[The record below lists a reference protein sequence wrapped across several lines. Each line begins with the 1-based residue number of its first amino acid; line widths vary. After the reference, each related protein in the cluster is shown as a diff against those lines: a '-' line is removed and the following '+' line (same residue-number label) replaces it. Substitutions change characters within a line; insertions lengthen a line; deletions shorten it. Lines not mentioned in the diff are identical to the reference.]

1 VTGESYN
8 GSNDDFA
15 VTRYNAN
22 GTLDTSFGIGGSAVL
37 DFAGS
42 TDNSVKVAIQNSEVD
57 GATEVRII
65 LAGFTLVGDNYDF
78 AMARFLS
85 NGQLDTSFGNQGKR
99 VTSVTSSTDAIH
111 AFAIQADGRILAGG
125 FSHSSTD
132 DDFALAR

>member
-57 GATEVRII
+57 GATEERII
-65 LAGFTLVGDNYDF
+65 LVQRRESGFGT
-78 AMARFLS
+78 
-85 NGQLDTSFGNQGKR
+85 
-99 VTSVTSSTDAIH
+99 
-111 AFAIQADGRILAGG
+111 
-125 FSHSSTD
+125 
-132 DDFALAR
+132 